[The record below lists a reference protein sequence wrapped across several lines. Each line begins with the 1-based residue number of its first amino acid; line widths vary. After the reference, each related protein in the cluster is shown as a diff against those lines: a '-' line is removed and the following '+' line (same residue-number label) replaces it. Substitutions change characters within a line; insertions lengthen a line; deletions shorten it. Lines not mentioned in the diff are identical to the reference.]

1 MNTPPSSALATALF
15 AIRSL
20 GLVVVCSGR
29 NPTLQSDYATYADIW
44 EMLKPRLTENNLAV
58 GFLPGA
64 TRKEG
69 DTFTQKMCIV
79 VSHSEGE
86 TVTQEFEVLMPDKN
100 RATNITQCQGMAQT
114 YGKRYALINFFNL
127 IVGDDED
134 AERLGQ
140 PTDQM
145 SEASPDKNAHWRQ
158 FCYCD
163 LFEVGDAESKGGWS
177 VLSSPAN
184 PEQMLGDLQPAA
196 IAALWMKFP
205 NHPGLNAWRAELIN
219 ERASAAGLFSW
230 EDCVT
235 THKTLNLPKMF
246 AECTG
251 EQLNN
256 LALALKP
263 KK

>member
-1 MNTPPSSALATALF
+1 MSDSSPSIIAAVAQVRK
-15 AIRSL
+15 AGI
-20 GLVVVCSGR
+20 VVVKTGR
-29 NPTLQSDYATYADIW
+29 NTGINSDYATYADVW
-44 EMLKPRLTENNLAV
+44 HELKPHLDAAGLSV
-58 GFLPGA
+58 GFLPSA
-64 TRKEG
+64 TRLEG
-69 DTFTQKMCIV
+69 SAWIQTLIMEVAVDDSALQIPFEILFPEGNRGVNLTQ
-79 VSHSEGE
+79 
-86 TVTQEFEVLMPDKN
+86 
-100 RATNITQCQGMAQT
+100 RQGMAHT
-114 YGKRYALINFFNL
+114 YGKRYALIDYFH
-127 IVGDDED
+127 IITGDDDD

-140 PTDQM
+140 PTDHM

-205 NHPGLNAWRAELIN
+205 EHAGVNAWRAELIN
-219 ERASAAGLFSW
+219 ERSKVAGLFSW